1 MTLPVILGASYILS
15 AIKKYQIKYKLNTMF
30 YIQSTF
36 KKLLQ
41 LHKYYT
47 KQRTSKKTSK
57 AEPAHILQGHQLL
70 HLKSK
75 LNWEWVGGGG
85 GGGWKRFSPLT
96 SAKIEI
102 SSQNILTFSFNHYA
116 ILLLNFKEIPTT
128 NPELKKLEPKPPVKN
143 QDHTS
148 YINPRVT
155 KLWSTH
161 S

>member
-15 AIKKYQIKYKLNTMF
+15 AIKKYQIKYKLNTMLNMF

-75 LNWEWVGGGG
+75 LN
-85 GGGWKRFSPLT
+85 
-96 SAKIEI
+96 
-102 SSQNILTFSFNHYA
+102 
-116 ILLLNFKEIPTT
+116 
-128 NPELKKLEPKPPVKN
+128 
-143 QDHTS
+143 
-148 YINPRVT
+148 
-155 KLWSTH
+155 
-161 S
+161 

>member
-57 AEPAHILQGHQLL
+57 AEPAHILQGHQLP

-85 GGGWKRFSPLT
+85 GGGVK
-96 SAKIEI
+96 
-102 SSQNILTFSFNHYA
+102 TFFPFN
-116 ILLLNFKEIPTT
+116 LCKNLN
-128 NPELKKLEPKPPVKN
+128 KLSK
-143 QDHTS
+143 
-148 YINPRVT
+148 
-155 KLWSTH
+155 H
-161 S
+161 SDF

>member
-15 AIKKYQIKYKLNTMF
+15 AIKKYQIKYKLNTMLNMF

-57 AEPAHILQGHQLL
+57 AEPVHILQGHQLL

-75 LNWEWVGGGG
+75 LN
-85 GGGWKRFSPLT
+85 
-96 SAKIEI
+96 
-102 SSQNILTFSFNHYA
+102 
-116 ILLLNFKEIPTT
+116 
-128 NPELKKLEPKPPVKN
+128 
-143 QDHTS
+143 
-148 YINPRVT
+148 
-155 KLWSTH
+155 
-161 S
+161 

>member
-15 AIKKYQIKYKLNTMF
+15 AIKKYQIKYKLNTMLNMF

-57 AEPAHILQGHQLL
+57 AEPKFLQGHQLL

-75 LNWEWVGGGG
+75 LNWEWGGGA
-85 GGGWKRFSPLT
+85 WKRFSPLT
-96 SAKIEI
+96 SAKVEI